1 MNFLGWLKNEQN
13 LVVLRALQSLLAMSA
28 IVVGGFWTY
37 RLFVQRRQRYPRA
50 NITQQIAH
58 YPLANNKVLL
68 RATVR
73 ICNEGEIL
81 LSLLSGFS
89 RVQQMIPC
97 ADELCE
103 DLEKRDDKDG
113 QCEPEAEWP
122 LLRERKLKFKKG
134 EREIE
139 PGESD
144 ELHFDFVID
153 SDVEVIVIY
162 SYLKNAKKRR
172 PEIGWNV
179 TSIYD
184 LRSGS

>member
-1 MNFLGWLKNEQN
+1 MNFLGWFKNEEN
-13 LVVLRALQSLLAMSA
+13 LAVLRTLQVLLSMLA
-28 IVVGGFWTY
+28 IVVGGIWAY
-37 RLFVQRRQRYPRA
+37 LLFVKRRQRYPRA
-50 NITQQIAH
+50 NVTQQIGH
-58 YPLANNKVLL
+58 YPLPNNKVLL

-81 LSLLSGFS
+81 LSLVSGFS

-97 ADELCE
+97 SDDLCE
-103 DLEKRDDKDG
+103 VLRVRDDSDE

-122 LLRERKLKFKKG
+122 LLSERKLKFEKS

-139 PGESD
+139 PGEID
-144 ELHFDFVID
+144 ELHFDFIID
-153 SDVEVIVIY
+153 SDVQVIVIY
-162 SYLKNAKKRR
+162 SYLKNVKKRR
-172 PEIGWNV
+172 REIGWNV